1 MKKIIRISTMV
12 LICAALLFSCA
23 RQQQSEM
30 ITEENYLKVDSLISA
45 QYEQEM
51 EKISEY
57 YQSHP
62 EKKDSLIAALEQ
74 FFAVLS
80 KKNIEAA
87 IKYASVP
94 SGLQRLFMVRLDI
107 SKDTILSI
115 LKTIPDSM
123 QTSPY
128 GKSLLYHVES
138 EQISEESKYYDF
150 QAIDTEGRDFTLSSL
165 EGKNI
170 LLIYGGLYCMGEEGR
185 DYLNKI
191 YKETSR
197 ENFEIVVYC
206 ERSSNL
212 EYLQREHIKYP
223 SDYFHVSD
231 FLQDHSSVKIMY
243 GTQATPTCF
252 FINKRGV
259 VVMKT
264 IGLSQE
270 RVSQLLKEQ

>member
-1 MKKIIRISTMV
+1 MAVISIAI
-12 LICAALLFSCA
+12 LSCA
-23 RQQQSEM
+23 RKQQSEM
-30 ITEENYLKVDSLISA
+30 ITEENYLKVDSLISM

-51 EKISEY
+51 EKLSEY
-57 YQSHP
+57 AQNHP
-62 EKKDSLIAALEQ
+62 EKIDSLIAASEQ
-74 FFAVLS
+74 IFAASS

-94 SGLQRLFMVRLDI
+94 SGLQRLFIVRLNI

-138 EQISEESKYYDF
+138 EQISEGSRYYDF
-150 QAIDTEGRDFTLSSL
+150 QAIDTEGRDFILSSL

-170 LLIYGGLYCMGEEGR
+170 LLVYGGLYCMREGGR

-206 ERSSNL
+206 ELSSNL
-212 EYLQREHIKYP
+212 EFLQREHIKYP

-231 FLQDHSSVKIMY
+231 FLQDHSSVKIIY
-243 GTQATPTCF
+243 GAQGTPTCF
-252 FINKRGV
+252 FINKKGV

-264 IGLSQE
+264 EGLHQE
-270 RVSQLLKEQ
+270 RVNELLKEL